1 MVENHRRRHG
11 TLVLP
16 LVALPMARQP
26 PAARTPPAAPGTP
39 PELQPWIA
47 AVNVAADACL
57 VLSADA
63 RLVAASHS
71 AAALFARSVGDILGR
86 RLVGDTISVI
96 DFTAAAR
103 PGDDYADRIAPVLVL
118 RSGAPARG
126 LLRIALDDGSRLTL
140 DAVAAPLRGAD
151 GNIAGSVS
159 FLAAV
164 PVS

>member
-1 MVENHRRRHG
+1 MVENRRRRVG
-11 TLVLP
+11 LVVP
-16 LVALPMARQP
+16 LVALSVARQP
-26 PAARTPPAAPGTP
+26 TDPGTAPEAAGTP
-39 PELQPWIA
+39 PELRPWTA
-47 AVNVAADACL
+47 AVRVAADACL

-63 RLVAASHS
+63 RLVAASVS
-71 AAALFARSVGDILGR
+71 AAALFARSVEDILGR
-86 RLVGDTISVI
+86 RLVGETISVI

-126 LLRIALDDGSRLTL
+126 LLRIALKGGARVTL
-140 DAVAAPLRGAD
+140 DAVAAPLRGPD

-159 FLAAV
+159 FFAAV